1 MLTFSFNPGAV
12 VDETGTPLAA
22 GRVSV
27 YVHDSNV
34 LARVYTMEG
43 DDYVE
48 AENPQLLDDNGR
60 LSATLFARI
69 AVYDVKIEKNNGDGT
84 YEDFDNYEIGL
95 DIDFSQAGASTVP
108 SVEDLQDID
117 PAVSGSLVTVSGPY
131 PATYIWDELSTDTPD
146 GGVVVD
152 SNVQGEGNWILLWDD
167 EMLPCTVY
175 GITPGNESNMAAF
188 LSYADTIGH
197 WGIQTPRICRF
208 PAGEYISS
216 ITYTT
221 QKGIYIDRGARFN
234 WATITCPYVLAQP
247 TDNWIFG
254 QAWTV
259 TSNNAVAYLSWF
271 RFRSDFVGYGAPVV
285 YVDKDN
291 TSGAQQV
298 TLQGKEVHFFMTPPS
313 WLMINDCIQIVPS
326 SGMLKPARVWVD
338 KLFSVGRN
346 FEIIP
351 HDDVMNPYYV
361 FSVGGD
367 EWPSF
372 KMTDDQN
379 VTFYN
384 GVTVKEGFDIP
395 GKTVNGTYYPQQWLG
410 YFDDYEDGPVVQI
423 KAKGDIEVT
432 TLKSSG
438 STQVGSSL
446 TVNGGAVIGSNT
458 TVNGNL
464 MPKAHLVHN
473 YGWLSDHRDV
483 IVTSDSINI
492 STDSFKGYYPDGT
505 ILKVVNY
512 SNDAITVTAASGN
525 DVSVPGYKFRSFIK
539 IEGTWYPDY

>member
-69 AVYDVKIEKNNGDGT
+69 GVYDVKIEKNNGDGT

-95 DIDFSQAGASTVP
+95 DIDFSQAGASTVS

-117 PAVSGSLVTVSGPY
+117 PAVSGSVVTVSGPY

-254 QAWTV
+254 QTWTV

-298 TLQGKEVHFFMTPPS
+298 TLQGKEVHFFITPPS
-313 WLMINDCIQIVPS
+313 WLMINDCIQNVPS
-326 SGMLKPARVWVD
+326 SGMIKPARAWVD

-351 HDDVMNPYYV
+351 HDDVMNPYYE

-367 EWPSF
+367 QYPT
-372 KMTDDQN
+372 MRLTDDQC
-379 VTFYN
+379 VTFHN
-384 GVTVKEGFDIP
+384 GIKVKEGIDIP
-395 GKTVNGTYYPQQWLG
+395 VQGNYPQQWWG
-410 YFDDYEDGPVVQI
+410 YFDGSTGPQIQI
-423 KAKGDIEVT
+423 KAEGTVECT

-438 STQVGSSL
+438 STTAGSL
-446 TVNGGAVIGSNT
+446 NVTNAATIG
-458 TVNGNL
+458 GNL
-464 MPKAHLVHN
+464 SPKGHLVHN

-492 STDSFKGYYPDGT
+492 STDAFKSYYPNGT

-512 SNDAITVTAASGN
+512 SGDSITVTAASGN
-525 DVSVPGYKFRSFIK
+525 DVSVPSYTFRSFIK
-539 IEGTWYPDY
+539 IEGTWYPNF

>member
-1 MLTFSFNPGAV
+1 MMYFAWNPGAV
-12 VDETGTPLAA
+12 VDEAGHPLAA

-27 YVHDSNV
+27 FVHDTNV
-34 LARVYTMEG
+34 PATIYTLEG
-43 DDYVE
+43 DTYVN
-48 AENPQLLDDNGR
+48 ADNPQFLDDNGR
-60 LSATLFARI
+60 LSATLFATL
-69 AVYDVKIEKNNGDGT
+69 AVYDVKIEKANGDGT
-84 YEDFDNYEIGL
+84 YEDFDVFEIGL
-95 DIDFSQAGASTVP
+95 DADLAAAGSNRVASVSDLMDTDP
-108 SVEDLQDID
+108 SSI
-117 PAVSGSLVTVSGPY
+117 GNFVTVTDY
-131 PATYIWDELSTDTPD
+131 PVRNYVWDPQSTDTPD

-152 SNVQGEGNWILLWDD
+152 SNVEGQGNWILLWDD

-175 GITPGNESNMAAF
+175 GIFPGRESNIGAF
-188 LSYADTIGH
+188 LSFAETIGH
-197 WGIQTPRICRF
+197 WGIRTPKICRF
-208 PAGEYISS
+208 EAGTYTSA

-221 QKGIYIDRGARFN
+221 NKIVYLDRGCRFN
-234 WATITCPYVLAQP
+234 AAKITCSYLMAQP
-247 TDNWIFG
+247 TSDWYFH
-254 QAWTV
+254 AWKFT
-259 TSNNAVAYLSWF
+259 NPACPAYLSWF
-271 RFRSDFVGYGAPVV
+271 RDRDGFALCGATVLNL
-285 YVDKDN
+285 DKDN
-291 TSGAQQV
+291 TTGNTQV
-298 TLQGKEVHFFMTPPS
+298 TVSRKLITYYMTPPNWFFMTDSIQVLPS
-313 WLMINDCIQIVPS
+313 GGLI
-326 SGMLKPARVWVD
+326 KPARVWVD
-338 KLFSVGRN
+338 HLFSVGRN

-361 FSVGGD
+361 VSVAGD
-367 EWPSF
+367 QYPTM
-372 KMTDDQN
+372 KITDDQC
-379 VTFYN
+379 VTFCN
-384 GVTVKEGFDIP
+384 GIEVKEGISIP
-395 GKTVNGTYYPQQWLG
+395 AKTVNGTSYPQQWWG

-438 STQVGSSL
+438 ITQVGSSL

-458 TVNGNL
+458 TVKGNL

-525 DVSVPGYKFRSFIK
+525 DVSVPGYKFRSFVK